1 MGRPL
6 VGSGGIARIA
16 RLAVNLSLNQQHH
29 AAGQQGDFPFLPGD
43 DIRQILDRAGQVG
56 DAFFDVYLIGHVVQG
71 PRRRAFCKGFLAPV
85 PGAG

>member
-6 VGSGGIARIA
+6 VGGGGIARLT

-29 AAGQQGDFPFLPGD
+29 AAGQQGDLAFLPGD
-43 DIRQILDRAGQVG
+43 DIGQILDRAGQVG